1 MALAES
7 AVEDIEKQ
15 SLKCRKCRFLVIED
29 PPHKILN
36 ISDTGLLTADDSSN
50 TFNICDETLPY
61 WISAAIEEVIICA
74 QPTQF
79 RVTHCHEITL
89 IPLFVCR
96 QAGPR
101 GSSAAR
107 VVDVDLEGSTT

>member
-7 AVEDIEKQ
+7 SVEDIEKQRQ

-61 WISAAIEEVIICA
+61 WISAAIEEVNICA

-79 RVTHCHEITL
+79 TVTHCH
-89 IPLFVCR
+89 
-96 QAGPR
+96 
-101 GSSAAR
+101 
-107 VVDVDLEGSTT
+107 

>member
-7 AVEDIEKQ
+7 SVEDIEKQ

-36 ISDTGLLTADDSSN
+36 VSTRGSLTDDDQDSSN
-50 TFNICDETLPY
+50 TFNICDENLPY
-61 WISAAIEEVIICA
+61 WISAAIEEVSLPPCPA
-74 QPTQF
+74 LMKSFQ
-79 RVTHCHEITL
+79 CYCL
-89 IPLFVCR
+89 CR

-101 GSSAAR
+101 GSFPALVAAA
-107 VVDVDLEGSTT
+107 DWEGLTT